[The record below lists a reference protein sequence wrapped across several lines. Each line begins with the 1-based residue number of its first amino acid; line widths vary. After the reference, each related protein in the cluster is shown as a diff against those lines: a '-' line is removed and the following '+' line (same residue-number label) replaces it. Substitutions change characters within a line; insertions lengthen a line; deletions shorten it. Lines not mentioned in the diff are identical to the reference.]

1 MNPEQEVSPTEQ
13 ANAALLL
20 EQNIDKRVA
29 DALVRLLRGNQL
41 SDLHMVLG
49 WAVLDNMRYQPAFN
63 TMVRDIIK
71 NQL

>member
-1 MNPEQEVSPTEQ
+1 MNPEMEVTPTEQ

-20 EQNIDKRVA
+20 EQNIDNRVA
-29 DALVRLLRGNQL
+29 EALIRLLQGSQL
-41 SDLHMVLG
+41 SVLHTALST
-49 WAVLDNMRYQPAFN
+49 AVLDNMRYQPAFN